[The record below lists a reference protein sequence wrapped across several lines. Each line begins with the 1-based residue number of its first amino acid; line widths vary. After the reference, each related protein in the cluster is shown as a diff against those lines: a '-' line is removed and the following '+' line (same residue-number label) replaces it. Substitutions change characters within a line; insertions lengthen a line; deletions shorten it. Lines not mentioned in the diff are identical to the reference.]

1 MELVQIKPQVLEVTT
16 KHTLPLR
23 VALRSAAEAVADITK
38 HLHSAVPFNHVLFQ
52 RVEALIM
59 EPVPVVLTKSTPRSV
74 KLPKSMSLHSLPP
87 RLPLSLLVFLS

>member
-23 VALRSAAEAVADITK
+23 VALRSAAEVVADTNK
-38 HLHSAVPFNHVLFQ
+38 HLLSAVPFNQVLFQ
-52 RVEALIM
+52 RVEALII
-59 EPVPVVLTKSTPRSV
+59 EPSLVVDTSNTPRLI
-74 KLPKSMSLHSLPP
+74 KLLKSMSLHSLPP